1 MKDYKNALQC
11 QLVDDCKKR
20 TDRLSDWENGFI
32 ESIEEQMLKGL
43 ELSKKQD
50 DRLSIVWEK
59 ATERG

>member
-1 MKDYKNALQC
+1 MKDQKNALQC